1 MTGLSGTFDTVS
13 SLREFVDRSPS
24 FHLFCFQDYLSSY
37 PQSSVSLL
45 LSIIDGVGFEEKD
58 VIFYENG
65 FSYVKVYENPM
76 VLYRLIL
83 IQVYVYL
90 QSIRVF
96 NIVLLT
102 HVHTKLSIPLLPYNL
117 YLRLLRTFSQK
128 YSNMISLYWLF
139 EYHDGRVT
147 TASN

>member
-1 MTGLSGTFDTVS
+1 M
-13 SLREFVDRSPS
+13 
-24 FHLFCFQDYLSSY
+24 
-37 PQSSVSLL
+37 SLL

-90 QSIRVF
+90 
-96 NIVLLT
+96 
-102 HVHTKLSIPLLPYNL
+102 
-117 YLRLLRTFSQK
+117 
-128 YSNMISLYWLF
+128 
-139 EYHDGRVT
+139 
-147 TASN
+147 